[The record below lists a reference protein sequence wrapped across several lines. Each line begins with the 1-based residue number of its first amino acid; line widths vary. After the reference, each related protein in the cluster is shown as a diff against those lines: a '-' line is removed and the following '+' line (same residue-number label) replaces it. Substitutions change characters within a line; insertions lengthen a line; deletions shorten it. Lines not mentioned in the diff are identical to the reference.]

1 MGKAKRRRFAAVLL
15 LAGATTGCTAPGSLS
30 AWMPWPKKQD
40 QGLSWATPDMS
51 KSYGKNQIGA
61 ERGGSFEPRSEMPTP
76 PPTEGRVARFTSAVT
91 KPVKAM
97 AAAFKKPEDSSA
109 TAQAPVDPKG
119 GAAIF
124 ASIAQVQE
132 KQGNLAAAV
141 EAYERALHVDS
152 GNLEALL
159 GFARLRD
166 RQGDFARATQLYK
179 TAGKLHPKEA
189 AVFNDLGLCL
199 SRQGKRDEARDAL
212 AQAVRLQP
220 DRALYRN
227 NLAKMLVD
235 AGQPQQ
241 AFEQLAA
248 VNPPAKAHYNLGYL
262 LQQKQET
269 GLARHHFARAVELDP
284 QLADARHWLAAIDGQ
299 QVAEAPNRPAHNQ
312 GVYNAPPGAAAAT
325 TPAVMPAPL
334 APPAAP
340 AQQRVSM
347 DANFY
352 LPSRY

>member
-1 MGKAKRRRFAAVLL
+1 MGKATRRKFAAVLL
-15 LAGATTGCTAPGSLS
+15 LAGATAGCTAPGSLS

-61 ERGGSFEPRSEMPTP
+61 ERGGSFEPRSEMPSP
-76 PPTEGRVARFTSAVT
+76 PPTEGGMARFTSAVT

-97 AAAFKKPEDSSA
+97 AAAFKKSE
-109 TAQAPVDPKG
+109 TAASTAEAPVDPKG
-119 GAAIF
+119 GAAIY

-141 EAYERALHVDS
+141 AAYERALQTDS
-152 GNLEALL
+152 ANLEALL

-179 TAGKLHPKEA
+179 TAGKLHPKES

-199 SRQGKRDEARDAL
+199 SRQGKRDEACDAL
-212 AQAVRLQP
+212 AQAVRLRP
-220 DRALYRN
+220 ERALYRN

-248 VNPPAKAHYNLGYL
+248 LNPPAKAHYNLGYL
-262 LQQKQET
+262 LQQKRET
-269 GLARHHFARAVELDP
+269 ALARQHFARAVELDP
-284 QLADARHWLAAIDGQ
+284 QLADARQWLAAIDGQ
-299 QVAEAPNRPAHNQ
+299 QVAEAPSRPAHNQ
-312 GVYNAPPGAAAAT
+312 GVSSAPPAAAT
-325 TPAVMPAPL
+325 APAAMPAPL
-334 APPAAP
+334 VPPVVPA

-347 DANFY
+347 DVDFY